1 MPHDV
6 AICRRG
12 SSCATLLASLLLT
25 ACSPEDIVLAPNG
38 PGFAM
43 RGMSFTSLR
52 AGQYA
57 SADADL
63 SLANLAATSANW
75 MALLVTGYQDT
86 AGSTVIR
93 QDPFLTPTDDDLLIA
108 IDRAHGRGLRV
119 LLIPHVDIS
128 EEPDR
133 SRTEIGTG
141 FDEAAWAAWFASY
154 RSFMEHYA
162 TLAQNARV
170 DVLSV
175 GTELTLTEARATEWR
190 ALIQSVRAH
199 YAGPLI
205 YGSNWYPGP
214 ATITWWDALDWIG
227 VDAYY
232 PLSSVDHPTAAS
244 LWEAW
249 QSRGYLELLRFLA
262 QRWNRKIVFTEIGY
276 RSIVGAANR
285 PWDFSTV
292 APVDLEAQA
301 AAYQAALAVFW
312 SEPSIAGMFWWNWS
326 PNPRRGGSRDTG
338 YTPFG
343 KPAAEILQSFYG
355 YQGP

>member
-1 MPHDV
+1 MPHD
-6 AICRRG
+6 AASYRG
-12 SSCATLLASLLLT
+12 LSVTFLLASLLIA
-25 ACSPEDIVLAPNG
+25 ACSPEDIVLAPSG

-43 RGMSFTSLR
+43 RGMSFTSFR

-75 MALLVTGYQDT
+75 MALLVTVYQDT

-93 QDPFLTPTDDDLLIA
+93 QDPFLTPTDDDLLLA
-108 IDRAHGRGLRV
+108 IDRAHRRGLRV

-133 SRTEIGTG
+133 SRSEIGTG
-141 FDEAAWAAWFASY
+141 FDDGAWAAWFASY
-154 RSFMEHYA
+154 RSFIEHYA

-175 GTELTLTEARATEWR
+175 GTELTTTEARTTEWR
-190 ALIQSVRAH
+190 ALIQSTRSL
-199 YAGPLI
+199 YAGPLV
-205 YGSNWYPGP
+205 YGSNWYPSP
-214 ATITWWDALDWIG
+214 ATVTWWDALDWIG
-227 VDAYY
+227 VDAYF
-232 PLSSVDHPTAAS
+232 PLSSAAGPTAAS

-249 QSRGYLELLRFLA
+249 QSRGYVDLLRA
-262 QRWNRKIVFTEIGY
+262 ISQRWNRPIILTEIGY
-276 RSIVGAANR
+276 RSIAGTANR
-285 PWDFSTV
+285 PWCFSTD
-292 APVDLEAQA
+292 APVNLEAQA

-312 SEPSIAGMFWWNWS
+312 SEPWVAGMFWWNWS
-326 PNPRRGGSRDTG
+326 PNPRRGGSRDTS

-343 KPAAEILQSFYG
+343 KPAAAILQSFYG